1 MLLKD
6 FIKTACSRLENIYP
20 PEEGRAIVSILCKEK
35 LGFESYTHIIEPQ
48 TLIPEEKLANL
59 LEDTARLSAG
69 EPIQYLL
76 GEAWFCGRK
85 FKVNRNV
92 LIPRPET
99 EELVSLALRYLEKR
113 GPKAKALDLCTGSG
127 CIAWSLALQQY
138 PTWALDVSD
147 KALELSETQFESPFA
162 PAFLK
167 ADLLSDSIPETLLT
181 QAPFD
186 LIVSNPP
193 YILDSEKS
201 AMRANVLDYEPALAL
216 FVPDADPLLFY
227 RAIGRWS
234 RRLLAENGAL
244 IVEINENLGEETASL
259 LSEELG
265 RRAVLVKDFA
275 GKDRFVVL
283 NAEIND

>member
-59 LEDTARLSAG
+59 LEDIARLSAG

-99 EELVSLALRYLEKR
+99 EELVSLALRHLEKR

-162 PAFLK
+162 PVFLK

-265 RRAVLVKDFA
+265 RRAVVVKDFA

>member
-99 EELVSLALRYLEKR
+99 EELVSLALRHLEKL

-162 PAFLK
+162 PTFLK

-227 RAIGRWS
+227 RAVGRWS

-265 RRAVLVKDFA
+265 CEAVVVKDFA

>member
-48 TLIPEEKLANL
+48 TLIPEEKLEEL
-59 LEDTARLSAG
+59 LSDTERLCAG

-76 GEAWFCGRK
+76 GEAGFCGRK
-85 FKVNRNV
+85 FKVNKNV

-99 EELVSLALRYLEKR
+99 EELVSLALRHLKSR
-113 GPKAKALDLCTGSG
+113 GPKAKVLDLCTGSG
-127 CIAWSLALQQY
+127 CIAWSLALEKY
-138 PTWALDVSD
+138 PTWALDLSD
-147 KALELSETQFESPFA
+147 KALELSESQFDSPLA
-162 PAFLK
+162 PVFLK
-167 ADLLSDSIPETLLT
+167 ADLLSDNIPEALLSE
-181 QAPFD
+181 APFD

-193 YILDSEKS
+193 YILDREKS
-201 AMRANVLDYEPALAL
+201 AMRVNVLDYEPALAL
-216 FVPDADPLLFY
+216 FVPDEDPLLFY

-234 RRLLAENGAL
+234 RRLLSKNGAL
-244 IVEINENLGEETASL
+244 IVEINENLGEETARL
-259 LSEELG
+259 LSEQTG
-265 RRAVLVKDFA
+265 FRALVVKDLP
-275 GKDRFVVL
+275 GKDRFVAL

>member
-1 MLLKD
+1 M
-6 FIKTACSRLENIYP
+6 KTVNTVTGP
-20 PEEGRAIVSILCKEK
+20 GWWGRQ
-35 LGFESYTHIIEPQ
+35 EPFGMG
-48 TLIPEEKLANL
+48 LIPEEKLANL

-99 EELVSLALRYLEKR
+99 EELVSLALRHLEKR

-162 PAFLK
+162 PVFLK

-265 RRAVLVKDFA
+265 RGAVVVKDFA

>member
-1 MLLKD
+1 M
-6 FIKTACSRLENIYP
+6 
-20 PEEGRAIVSILCKEK
+20 
-35 LGFESYTHIIEPQ
+35 
-48 TLIPEEKLANL
+48 
-59 LEDTARLSAG
+59 
-69 EPIQYLL
+69 
-76 GEAWFCGRK
+76 
-85 FKVNRNV
+85 
-92 LIPRPET
+92 
-99 EELVSLALRYLEKR
+99 
-113 GPKAKALDLCTGSG
+113 
-127 CIAWSLALQQY
+127 
-138 PTWALDVSD
+138 SD

-162 PAFLK
+162 PVFLK

-265 RRAVLVKDFA
+265 RGAVVVKDFA

>member
-265 RRAVLVKDFA
+265 RRAVVVKDFA

>member
-48 TLIPEEKLANL
+48 TLIPEEELANL

-99 EELVSLALRYLEKR
+99 EELVSLALRHLEKR
-113 GPKAKALDLCTGSG
+113 GLKAKALDLCTGSG
-127 CIAWSLALQQY
+127 CIAITAALDHLKARVTAWDVSPQALQVAAENGRRLGAQVS
-138 PTWALDVSD
+138 WCQQDV
-147 KALELSETQFESPFA
+147 L
-162 PAFLK
+162 
-167 ADLLSDSIPETLLT
+167 
-181 QAPFD
+181 QAPD
-186 LIVSNPP
+186 DHHLWDVIVSNPP
-193 YILDSEKS
+193 YICERERGDM
-201 AMRANVLDYEPALAL
+201 AANVLDYEPALAR
-216 FVPDADPLLFY
+216 FVPDAHPLPL
-227 RAIGRWS
+227 
-234 RRLLAENGAL
+234 RL
-244 IVEINENLGEETASL
+244 
-259 LSEELG
+259 
-265 RRAVLVKDFA
+265 
-275 GKDRFVVL
+275 
-283 NAEIND
+283 

>member
-20 PEEGRAIVSILCKEK
+20 PEEGRAIISILCKEK

-99 EELVSLALRYLEKR
+99 EELVSLALRNLEKR

-265 RRAVLVKDFA
+265 RRAVVVKDFA

>member
-1 MLLKD
+1 M
-6 FIKTACSRLENIYP
+6 
-20 PEEGRAIVSILCKEK
+20 
-35 LGFESYTHIIEPQ
+35 
-48 TLIPEEKLANL
+48 
-59 LEDTARLSAG
+59 
-69 EPIQYLL
+69 
-76 GEAWFCGRK
+76 
-85 FKVNRNV
+85 
-92 LIPRPET
+92 
-99 EELVSLALRYLEKR
+99 
-113 GPKAKALDLCTGSG
+113 
-127 CIAWSLALQQY
+127 
-138 PTWALDVSD
+138 SD

-259 LSEELG
+259 LSKELG
-265 RRAVLVKDFA
+265 RGAVVVMDFA

>member
-48 TLIPEEKLANL
+48 TLIPEEELANL

-99 EELVSLALRYLEKR
+99 EELVSLALRHLEKR
-113 GPKAKALDLCTGSG
+113 GLKAKALDLCTGSG

-265 RRAVLVKDFA
+265 RRAVVVKDIA